1 VEPESPAH
9 RHISVEISLPGRGR
23 PIALSVAPVWAWMA
37 GILLL
42 ALLSAGVVAVV
53 TYVEAMNRLK
63 DYKSLE
69 VEVEALRRQNAAVK
83 ELEQELGQLRE
94 LQRQML
100 HLAGIQPALG
110 VSDSLAENLPGGED
124 ANGALATPSGDVLV
138 FWPLEGKVLRDF
150 GPKHPGVD
158 IAAPRKR
165 PIVAAGDGVVAF
177 AGRDKLLGNR
187 LVLDH
192 ADSLRT
198 VYADNELN
206 LVAAGD
212 SVEAGQV
219 IALVGAGAE
228 GAEPHLHFEVWKAG
242 KPIPPREAIPE
253 LFPND

>member
-1 VEPESPAH
+1 VESEPSEH
-9 RHISVEISLPGRGR
+9 RHISLEISLPGRDR

-37 GILLL
+37 GVLLL

-63 DYKSLE
+63 DYTSLE

-83 ELEQELGQLRE
+83 ELEQELSQLRE

-124 ANGALATPSGDVLV
+124 ANGALGPGSGDVLV
-138 FWPLEGKVLRDF
+138 FWPLEGKILKDY
-150 GPKHPGVD
+150 GPEHPGVD
-158 IAAPRKR
+158 IGAPRKR
-165 PIVAAGDGVVAF
+165 PIVAAGDGVVTF
-177 AGRDKLLGNR
+177 SGRDKTLGNR

-198 VYADNELN
+198 IYADNELN
-206 LVAAGD
+206 LVAVGD

-219 IALVGAGAE
+219 IALVGAGPE
-228 GAEPHLHFEVWKAG
+228 GAKPHLHFEVWKAG
-242 KPIPPREAIPE
+242 KPVPPREAIPE